1 MNLHVPI
8 AVEGNGGPRRSAGG
22 RLTRGFTLVELLVVI
37 AIIGV
42 LVALLLPA
50 VQAAREAA
58 RRTQC
63 QNHHKQV
70 GLAVQNYHDS
80 RRELP
85 PSRVADGN
93 LTFLALLLDY
103 MEQSSVKKMWDYKR
117 GTAGCFYDQ
126 MLQVRNA
133 TVDSY
138 FCPSQTHESKTI
150 LIPVIP
156 EDTHTHGRSDP
167 EVPGT
172 TVGYYGSIADIRPVA
187 GSTCSVYND
196 SGVLTTF
203 TAMLWNSNN
212 AHLIDGPVPQIN
224 RETGL
229 IFEPAGSKRVRSW
242 RGATSLKNITD
253 GTSLTLLA
261 GEVGRASSE
270 GGHAFNGDHVP
281 YEWIGNR
288 KPFCQRCLLPPNPD
302 RNAPASSEFGDDGFG
317 SGHPGVV
324 IFAMCDASVQS
335 ISRETDLNVLDQM
348 ATRAGDEVYDV
359 NGSAAVCP

>member
-1 MNLHVPI
+1 MDLCATATTETGAAAARQRH
-8 AVEGNGGPRRSAGG
+8 R
-22 RLTRGFTLVELLVVI
+22 RGFTLVELLVVI

-63 QNHHKQV
+63 LNNLKQI
-70 GLAVQNYHDS
+70 GLGVQNYHDA
-80 RRELP
+80 RNELP

-103 MEQSSVKKMWDYKR
+103 MEQSQVKKLWDYKR

-126 MLQVRNA
+126 TLQVRNA
-133 TVDSY
+133 IVDAY
-138 FCPSQTHESKTI
+138 YCPSQTHETKSI
-150 LIPVIP
+150 LIPIAP
-156 EDTHTHGRSDP
+156 EDGHSHVRSDP

-172 TVGYYGSIADIRPVA
+172 PVGFYGSISDYRPVA
-187 GSTCSVYND
+187 GSTCSIVND
-196 SGVLTTF
+196 AGVLTTF
-203 TAMLWNSNN
+203 AAMGWNSAN

-224 RETGL
+224 RDTGL
-229 IFEPAGSKRVRSW
+229 IMEPAGSKRVRSW

-270 GGHAFNGDHVP
+270 GGHAFNGDHLP
-281 YEWIGNR
+281 YEWVGNR

-302 RNAPASSEFGDDGFG
+302 RAAPPSPEFGDDGFG

-324 IFAMCDASVQS
+324 LFVMCDASVQS
-335 ISRETDLNVLDQM
+335 VSRDADLNVLDRM
-348 ATRAGDEVYDV
+348 ATRAGDEVWDL
-359 NGSAAVCP
+359 NGTASTCP

>member
-1 MNLHVPI
+1 MDLRATATTETGAAARQRH
-8 AVEGNGGPRRSAGG
+8 
-22 RLTRGFTLVELLVVI
+22 LRGFTLVELLVVI

-63 QNHHKQV
+63 LNNLKQI
-70 GLAVQNYHDS
+70 GLGVQNYHDS

-103 MEQSSVKKMWDYKR
+103 MEQSQVKKLWDYKR

-126 MLQVRNA
+126 TLQMRNA
-133 TVDSY
+133 TVDAY
-138 FCPSQTHESKTI
+138 YCPSQTHETKTI
-150 LIPVIP
+150 LIPIAP
-156 EDTHTHGRSDP
+156 EDTHSHVR
-167 EVPGT
+167 
-172 TVGYYGSIADIRPVA
+172 YYGSISDYRPVA
-187 GSTCSVYND
+187 GSTCSVTND
-196 SGVLTTF
+196 AGVLTPF
-203 TAMLWNSNN
+203 TAMGWNSSN

-229 IFEPAGSKRVRSW
+229 VMEPAGSKRVRSW

-270 GGHAFNGDHVP
+270 GGHAFNGDHLP
-281 YEWIGNR
+281 YEWVGNR

-302 RNAPASSEFGDDGFG
+302 RSAPPSSEFGDDGFG
-317 SGHPGVV
+317 SGHSGVV
-324 IFAMCDASVQS
+324 LFVMCDASVQS
-335 ISRETDLNVLDQM
+335 VAREADLNVLDRM
-348 ATRAGDEVYDV
+348 ATRAGDEVWDL
-359 NGSAAVCP
+359 NSTAPTCP